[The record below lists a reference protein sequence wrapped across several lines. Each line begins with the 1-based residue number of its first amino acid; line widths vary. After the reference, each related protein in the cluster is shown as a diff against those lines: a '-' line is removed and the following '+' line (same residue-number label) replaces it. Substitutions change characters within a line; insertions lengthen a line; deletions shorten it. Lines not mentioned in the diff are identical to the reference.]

1 MMHRLRR
8 HLTYANVM
16 ATGAMFVALGG
27 ASYAAVT
34 LPRNSVG
41 AKQLKAHAVTPSK
54 LSKSTRALV
63 HASVGPVGP
72 RGPKGDAGPPGNTG
86 LQGAAGKTVLNGAGA
101 PAGAT
106 GSNGDFFVD
115 TTAHAIYGPK
125 TAGAW
130 GSPTSLIG
138 PAGATSIVV
147 RSYEFTVPAGLASNF
162 FVPCN
167 AGETAVSGGGAFV
180 DSSGAGLVG
189 TGATVIGSGP
199 SSDNSSTYLADGV
212 TQPRAWGV
220 TAGNG
225 PGSPRTLRAFV
236 LCASP

>member
-63 HASVGPVGP
+63 HGSVGPAGP
-72 RGPKGDAGPPGNTG
+72 RGPKGDAGPRGGT
-86 LQGAAGKTVLNGAGA
+86 GAAGHTVLNGAGA
-101 PAGAT
+101 PSGAT

-125 TAGAW
+125 TAGGW
-130 GSPTSLIG
+130 GSATSLVG
-138 PAGATSIVV
+138 PAGATNIVV
-147 RSYEFTVPAGLASNF
+147 RAYEFTVPANVSSNF

-167 AGETAVSGGGAFV
+167 AGETAVSGGGSFV
-180 DSSGAGLVG
+180 TGNFGLVG
-189 TGATVIGSGP
+189 TGAAVIGTGP
-199 SSDNSSTYLADGV
+199 SSNNASLYLTDG
-212 TQPRAWGV
+212 TTSPTAWGI
-220 TAGNG
+220 TASNG
-225 PGSPRTLRAFV
+225 SGQQTLRAFA
-236 LCASP
+236 LCAAP

>member
-1 MMHRLRR
+1 MMQRLRR

-41 AKQLKAHAVTPSK
+41 ARQLKAHAVTPSK
-54 LSKSTRALV
+54 LSRSTRALV
-63 HASVGPVGP
+63 HGRIGPVGP
-72 RGPKGDAGPPGNTG
+72 QGPKGDAGPRGGTG
-86 LQGAAGKTVLNGAGA
+86 LQGAAGHTVLNGAGA
-101 PAGAT
+101 PSGTT
-106 GSNGDFFVD
+106 GSNGDFFLD

-125 TAGAW
+125 TGGGW
-130 GSPTSLIG
+130 GSPTSLVG
-138 PAGATSIVV
+138 PAGATTVTV
-147 RSYEFTVPAGLASNF
+147 RAYQYTVPAGLASNF

-167 AGETAVSGGGAFV
+167 AGETAVGGGGSFV
-180 DSSGAGLVG
+180 TGDVGLVG
-189 TGATVIGSGP
+189 TGATVSGTGP
-199 SSDNSSTYLADGV
+199 STDNGSIYLTDGV
-212 TQPRAWGV
+212 TQPKAWAV

-225 PGSPRTLRAFV
+225 SGSPQALRVFV